1 MQIKHKTLMEDYKL
15 MNTKLVTAVL
25 CFGSHIGNQAA
36 RIRVNSCSLCKLC
49 LQNNN
54 IFTLKKI
61 TNFLNVKCMYD
72 VKDKCTLLISS
83 DDFTDVSSLLR
94 RKNNINNCND
104 GKTIL

>member
-1 MQIKHKTLMEDYKL
+1 

-25 CFGSHIGNQAA
+25 CFESHIGNQAA

-49 LQNNN
+49 LQNN

-61 TNFLNVKCMYD
+61 TNFLNVKFMYD

-94 RKNNINNCND
+94 K
-104 GKTIL
+104 KTTLIIAMMAKLSYKTMPR

>member
-1 MQIKHKTLMEDYKL
+1 

-36 RIRVNSCSLCKLC
+36 RIRVNSGSLCKLC

-72 VKDKCTLLISS
+72 VKDKCTLPISS